1 MKKLI
6 TLFTAFAFV
15 IFSFAAVTAETP
27 TKNANEIFVPL
38 GNSGSK
44 ISLAALS
51 QISVKEFELVS
62 GKKLKFAEKI
72 TLKLAQRDLRKSINE
87 DGTINSKRLEK
98 SLKKFADGESGFHIG
113 GFALGFLLGLIGVL
127 IAYLIKDDKKSNR
140 VKWAWLGLAAWVVI
154 LLIALVL

>member
-51 QISVKEFELVS
+51 QISVKEFESVS

-98 SLKKFADGESGFHIG
+98 CD
-113 GFALGFLLGLIGVL
+113 
-127 IAYLIKDDKKSNR
+127 
-140 VKWAWLGLAAWVVI
+140 
-154 LLIALVL
+154 

>member
-1 MKKLI
+1 MKKLV
-6 TLFTAFAFV
+6 TLFTALAFV
-15 IFSFAAVTAETP
+15 LSSFAAVITETP
-27 TKNANEIFVPL
+27 AKNANEIFVPV
-38 GNSGSK
+38 GNGGQK
-44 ISLAALS
+44 ISLMDLS
-51 QISVKEFELVS
+51 QISMKEFETIA
-62 GKKLKFAEKI
+62 GKKLKLVDKVA
-72 TLKLAQRDLRKSINE
+72 LKLAQRDLRKSINE